1 MKKDYF
7 KNVLNGLGKTTS
19 KKQIGLNFITLKS
32 YEYWIRLL
40 KISKKYP
47 DADDSIGVLP
57 KENASHILNGITA
70 HFEQLN
76 REEDLQP
83 KAKKR
88 RVRRNTN
95 PLDEAFHGND
105 DEDKDKSESYRDRK
119 IAVYKIR
126 EAIKICGS
134 SEDIKNV
141 TRNTL
146 VGEDIFNGPA
156 QKLFFDGITEELL
169 NILNE
174 GSDINDPYMKR
185 LDIVQKAFHLDNV
198 EMEILIF
205 SWIFFNKDT
214 CDPLRDIVHVH
225 RCRDNNFTQTFTTLF
240 PDLKIE
246 KALSNKA
253 TLKRMGLLDNDL
265 DISNRIG
272 LFLDGASGDDL
283 DSLYFR
289 VYKGPS
295 VPYTRLSNNNPKVEM
310 AFNLIKYVQP
320 GQGLNIFLYGVE
332 GTGKTELAKAIAKE
346 LKRPLVLTNISID
359 GVHRESKENSTI
371 SERMGSILFAAT
383 KYQSK
388 QAILLV
394 DEADVILNYC
404 EKGAL
409 NFFLEQI
416 KLPVIWISNEIRLI
430 ENSTLRRFDYSIKF
444 ERLDSDKR
452 LQIWESVIKTQGA
465 KKMLSPE
472 TVKQLASE
480 LSITAGGITQAI
492 AGAKQLLEA
501 GCDISP
507 EKAVRT
513 IAEAQSDLLSLRRE
527 YVKHESESH
536 APNYMLDALNIDCD
550 MNKVMKVI
558 SAFDIKWKEMQEKD
572 RPESLNILFYGAPGT
587 GKTELAKHIARSLN
601 RKLVIKRASE
611 ILDCFVGGT
620 EQNIQKMFREAE
632 EKKAILF
639 LDEADSFLQERGG
652 ADHSWEVTQ
661 VNELLTQ
668 MENFKGIFIA
678 ATNFNNHLDSASR
691 RRFALKIKFNY
702 LQPEGIEKVWN
713 AFFPKVECPQ
723 AACELKSL
731 APGDFNAVYS
741 TFRYYDENEITAEN
755 IVQALLHEIECKDT
769 REGRRMGL

>member
-7 KNVLNGLGKTTS
+7 KNVLNGLSNSTT
-19 KKQIGLNFITLKS
+19 KKQTGLNFITLKS
-32 YEYWIRLL
+32 YEYWIRMF
-40 KISKKYP
+40 KHSKKYP
-47 DADDSIGVLP
+47 DPSESIAIIP
-57 KENASHILNGITA
+57 KESASRILKDLSQ
-70 HFEQLN
+70 HFELLN
-76 REEDLQP
+76 
-83 KAKKR
+83 KA
-88 RVRRNTN
+88 
-95 PLDEAFHGND
+95 
-105 DEDKDKSESYRDRK
+105 EDKRPKSPQKEKLSPKEELMACLREQGDFDKSEAYQDRQK
-119 IAVYKIR
+119 AMIKIR
-126 EAIKICGS
+126 DVLKSNSFID
-134 SEDIKNV
+134 DINRV
-141 TRNTL
+141 ARNYL
-146 VGEDIFNGPA
+146 DHEEIFNNPA
-156 QKLFFDGITEELL
+156 QKVFFGGMTKELL
-169 NILNE
+169 ELLKTNRSFE
-174 GSDINDPYMKR
+174 DPYLKR
-185 LDIVQKAFHLDNV
+185 IDIVQKAFNLDPT
-198 EMEILIF
+198 EMEILLF
-205 SWIFFNKDT
+205 AWIFFNKHT
-214 CDPLRDIVHVH
+214 CEPLHEIVNAH
-225 RCRDNNFTQTFTTLF
+225 RCRDSNFSDIFTTLF
-240 PDLKIE
+240 PELKIE
-246 KALSNKA
+246 DALSNKS

-265 DISNRIG
+265 DISKRIG
-272 LFLDGASGDDL
+272 YFLDGASGDDL

-289 VYKGPS
+289 VYKGHS
-295 VPYTRLSNNNPKVEM
+295 VPYKKLCNNNPKVEM
-310 AFNLIKYVQP
+310 AFNMLKYAQP

-371 SERMGSILFAAT
+371 SERMGNILFAAT

-472 TVKQLASE
+472 TVQQLSSE

-492 AGAKQLLEA
+492 AGAKYLLEA

-558 SAFDIKWKEMQEKD
+558 NAFDSKWKDMQDKD

-678 ATNFNNHLDSASR
+678 ATNFNNNLDSASR

-702 LQPEGIEKVWN
+702 LQPEGIEKVWQ
-713 AFFPKVECPQ
+713 AFFPKIECPQ
-723 AACELKSL
+723 TARELKSL
-731 APGDFNAVYS
+731 APGDINAVYG
-741 TFRYYDENEITAEN
+741 TFSYYDENEITAEN

>member
-7 KNVLNGLGKTTS
+7 KNVLNGLGNST
-19 KKQIGLNFITLKS
+19 KKQTGMNFITLKS
-32 YEYWIRLL
+32 YEYWIRMF
-40 KISKKYP
+40 KHSKKYP
-47 DADDSIGVLP
+47 DPSESIAIIP
-57 KENASHILNGITA
+57 KESASRILKDLSQ
-70 HFEQLN
+70 HFELLN
-76 REEDLQP
+76 
-83 KAKKR
+83 KA
-88 RVRRNTN
+88 
-95 PLDEAFHGND
+95 
-105 DEDKDKSESYRDRK
+105 EDKRPKSPQKEKLSPKEELVACLREQGDFDKSEAYQDRQK
-119 IAVYKIR
+119 AMIKIR
-126 EAIKICGS
+126 DVLKSNS
-134 SEDIKNV
+134 SIDDINRV
-141 TRNTL
+141 ARNYL
-146 VGEDIFNGPA
+146 DHEEIFNNPA
-156 QKLFFDGITEELL
+156 QKVFFGGMTKELL
-169 NILNE
+169 ELLKTNRSFE
-174 GSDINDPYMKR
+174 DPYLKR
-185 LDIVQKAFHLDNV
+185 IDIVQKAFNLDPT
-198 EMEILIF
+198 EMEILLF
-205 SWIFFNKDT
+205 AWIFFNKHT
-214 CDPLRDIVHVH
+214 CEPLREIVNAH
-225 RCRDNNFTQTFTTLF
+225 RCRDSNFSDIFTTLF
-240 PDLKIE
+240 PELKIE
-246 KALSNKA
+246 DALSNKS

-265 DISNRIG
+265 DISKRIG
-272 LFLDGASGDDL
+272 YFLDGASGDDL

-289 VYKGPS
+289 VYKGQS
-295 VPYTRLSNNNPKVEM
+295 VPYKKLCNNNPKVEM
-310 AFNLIKYVQP
+310 AFNMLKYAQP

-383 KYQSK
+383 KYQNK

-394 DEADVILNYC
+394 DEADVILNCC

-416 KLPVIWISNEIRLI
+416 RLPIIWISNDIMGI
-430 ENSTLRRFDYSIKF
+430 ENSTRRRFDYSIKF

-452 LQIWESVIKTQGA
+452 LQIWESVISEQGA
-465 KKMLSPE
+465 KKMLPPE
-472 TVKQLASE
+472 TVQQLASE

-492 AGAKQLLEA
+492 AGAKHLLET
-501 GCDISP
+501 GCNVSA

-513 IAEAQSDLLSLRRE
+513 IAEAQLDLLSLRRE
-527 YVKHESESH
+527 YVKRESESH

-558 SAFDIKWKEMQEKD
+558 NAFDSKWKDMQERD

-611 ILDCFVGGT
+611 ILNCFVGRT
-620 EQNIQKMFREAE
+620 EQNIREMFREAE

-678 ATNFNNHLDSASR
+678 ATNFNNNLDSASR
-691 RRFALKIKFNY
+691 RRFSLKIKFNY
-702 LQPEGIEKVWN
+702 LQPDGISKVWQS
-713 AFFPKVECPQ
+713 FFPKIECPQ
-723 AACELKSL
+723 DARELKSL
-731 APGDFNAVYS
+731 APGDFNAVYG
-741 TFRYYDENEITAEN
+741 TFRYYDESEITAES
-755 IVQALLHEIECKDT
+755 ILQALLHEIECKDT

>member
-7 KNVLNGLGKTTS
+7 KNVLNGLGNST
-19 KKQIGLNFITLKS
+19 KKQTGMNFITLKS
-32 YEYWIRLL
+32 YEYWIRMF
-40 KISKKYP
+40 KHSKKYP
-47 DADDSIGVLP
+47 DPSESIAIIP
-57 KENASHILNGITA
+57 KESASRILKDLSQ
-70 HFEQLN
+70 HFELLN
-76 REEDLQP
+76 
-83 KAKKR
+83 KA
-88 RVRRNTN
+88 
-95 PLDEAFHGND
+95 
-105 DEDKDKSESYRDRK
+105 EDKRPKSPQKEKLSPKEELVACLREQGDFNKSEAYQDRQK
-119 IAVYKIR
+119 AMIKIR
-126 EAIKICGS
+126 DVLKSNS
-134 SEDIKNV
+134 SIDDINRV
-141 TRNTL
+141 ARNYL
-146 VGEDIFNGPA
+146 DHEEIFNNPA
-156 QKLFFDGITEELL
+156 QKVFFGGMTKELL
-169 NILNE
+169 ELLKTNRSFE
-174 GSDINDPYMKR
+174 DPYLKR
-185 LDIVQKAFHLDNV
+185 IDIVQKAFNLDPT
-198 EMEILIF
+198 EMEILLF
-205 SWIFFNKDT
+205 AWIFFNKHT
-214 CDPLRDIVHVH
+214 CEPLREIVNAH
-225 RCRDNNFTQTFTTLF
+225 RCRDSNFSDIFTTLF
-240 PDLKIE
+240 PELKIE
-246 KALSNKA
+246 DALSNKS

-265 DISNRIG
+265 DISKRIG
-272 LFLDGASGDDL
+272 YFLDGASGDDL

-289 VYKGPS
+289 VYKGQS
-295 VPYTRLSNNNPKVEM
+295 VPYKKLCNNNPKVEM
-310 AFNLIKYVQP
+310 AFNMLKYAQP

-383 KYQSK
+383 KYQNK

-394 DEADVILNYC
+394 DEADVILNCC

-416 KLPVIWISNEIRLI
+416 RLPIIWISNDIMGI
-430 ENSTLRRFDYSIKF
+430 ENSTRRRFDYSIKF

-452 LQIWESVIKTQGA
+452 LQIWESVISEQGA
-465 KKMLSPE
+465 KKMLPPE
-472 TVKQLASE
+472 TVQQLASE

-492 AGAKQLLEA
+492 AGAKHLLET
-501 GCDISP
+501 GCNVSA

-513 IAEAQSDLLSLRRE
+513 IAEAQLDLLSLRRE
-527 YVKHESESH
+527 YVKRESESH
-536 APNYMLDALNIDCD
+536 APNYTLDALNIDCD

-558 SAFDIKWKEMQEKD
+558 NAFDSKWKDMQERD

-611 ILDCFVGGT
+611 ILNCFVGGT
-620 EQNIQKMFREAE
+620 EQNIREMFREAE

-678 ATNFNNHLDSASR
+678 ATNFNSNLDSASR

-702 LQPEGIEKVWN
+702 LQPDGIAKVWQ
-713 AFFPKVECPQ
+713 AFFPKIECPQ
-723 AACELKSL
+723 TACELKSL
-731 APGDFNAVYS
+731 APGDFNAVYG
-741 TFRYYDENEITAEN
+741 TFRYYDESEITAKS
-755 IVQALLHEIECKDT
+755 ILQALLHEIECKDT

>member
-7 KNVLNGLGKTTS
+7 KNVLNGLSYSTT

-32 YEYWIRLL
+32 YEYWIRMF
-40 KISKKYP
+40 KHSKKYP
-47 DADDSIGVLP
+47 DPSESIAIIP
-57 KENASHILNGITA
+57 KESASRILKDLSQ
-70 HFEQLN
+70 HFELLN
-76 REEDLQP
+76 
-83 KAKKR
+83 KA
-88 RVRRNTN
+88 
-95 PLDEAFHGND
+95 
-105 DEDKDKSESYRDRK
+105 EDKRPKSPQKEKLSPKEELVACLREQNDSDKSEAYQDRQK
-119 IAVYKIR
+119 AMIKIR
-126 EAIKICGS
+126 DVLKSNS
-134 SEDIKNV
+134 SIDDINRV
-141 TRNTL
+141 ARNYL
-146 VGEDIFNGPA
+146 DHEEIFNNPA
-156 QKLFFDGITEELL
+156 QKVFFGGMSKELL
-169 NILNE
+169 ELLKTNRSFE
-174 GSDINDPYMKR
+174 DPYLKR
-185 LDIVQKAFHLDNV
+185 IDIVQKAFNLNPT
-198 EMEILIF
+198 EIEILLF
-205 SWIFFNKDT
+205 AWIFFNKHT
-214 CDPLRDIVHVH
+214 CEPLREIVNAH
-225 RCRDNNFTQTFTTLF
+225 RCRDSNFSDIFTTLF
-240 PDLKIE
+240 PELKIE
-246 KALSNKA
+246 DALSNKS

-265 DISNRIG
+265 DISKRIG
-272 LFLDGASGDDL
+272 YFLDGASGDDL

-289 VYKGPS
+289 VYKGHS
-295 VPYTRLSNNNPKVEM
+295 VPYKKLCNNNPKVEM
-310 AFNLIKYVQP
+310 AFNMLKYAQP

-383 KYQSK
+383 KYQNK
-388 QAILLV
+388 RAILLV
-394 DEADVILNYC
+394 DEADVILNFC

-416 KLPVIWISNEIRLI
+416 RLPIIWISNDIMGI
-430 ENSTLRRFDYSIKF
+430 ENSTRRRFDYSIKF

-452 LQIWESVIKTQGA
+452 LQIWESVISEQGA
-465 KKMLSPE
+465 KKMLPPE

-492 AGAKQLLEA
+492 AGAKHLLEV
-501 GCDISP
+501 GCDISA

-513 IAEAQSDLLSLRRE
+513 IAEAQLDLLSLHRE
-527 YVKHESESH
+527 YVKRESESH
-536 APNYMLDALNIDCD
+536 APNYMLEALNIDCD

-558 SAFDIKWKEMQEKD
+558 NAFDAKWKEMQEKD
-572 RPESLNILFYGAPGT
+572 HPESLNILFYGAPGT

-601 RKLVIKRASE
+601 RKLVINRASE
-611 ILDCFVGGT
+611 ILNCFVGGT
-620 EQNIQKMFREAE
+620 EQNIREMFREAE

-639 LDEADSFLQERGG
+639 LDEADSFLQERSG

-678 ATNFNNHLDSASR
+678 ATNFNNNLDSASR
-691 RRFALKIKFNY
+691 RRFSLKIKFNY
-702 LQPEGIEKVWN
+702 LQPDGIAKVWQ
-713 AFFPKVECPQ
+713 AFFPKIECPQ
-723 AACELKSL
+723 EARELKSL
-731 APGDFNAVYS
+731 VPGDFNAVYG

>member
-7 KNVLNGLGKTTS
+7 KNVLNGLSNSTT

-32 YEYWIRLL
+32 YEYWIRMF
-40 KISKKYP
+40 KHSKKYP
-47 DADDSIGVLP
+47 DPSESIAIIP
-57 KENASHILNGITA
+57 KESASRILKDLSQ
-70 HFEQLN
+70 HFELLN
-76 REEDLQP
+76 
-83 KAKKR
+83 KA
-88 RVRRNTN
+88 
-95 PLDEAFHGND
+95 
-105 DEDKDKSESYRDRK
+105 EDKRPKSPQKEKLSPKEELVACLREQNDSDKSEAYQDRQK
-119 IAVYKIR
+119 AMIKIR
-126 EAIKICGS
+126 DVLKSNS
-134 SEDIKNV
+134 SIDDINRV
-141 TRNTL
+141 ARNYL
-146 VGEDIFNGPA
+146 DHEEIFNNPA
-156 QKLFFDGITEELL
+156 QKVFFGGMSKELL
-169 NILNE
+169 ELLKTNRSFE
-174 GSDINDPYMKR
+174 DPYLKR
-185 LDIVQKAFHLDNV
+185 IDIVQKAFNLNPT
-198 EMEILIF
+198 EMEILLF
-205 SWIFFNKDT
+205 AWIFFNKHT
-214 CDPLRDIVHVH
+214 CEPLREIVNAH
-225 RCRDNNFTQTFTTLF
+225 RCRDSNFSDIFTTLF
-240 PDLKIE
+240 PELKIE
-246 KALSNKA
+246 DALSNKS

-265 DISNRIG
+265 DISKRIG
-272 LFLDGASGDDL
+272 YFLDGASGDDL

-289 VYKGPS
+289 VYKGQS
-295 VPYTRLSNNNPKVEM
+295 VPYKKLCNNNPKVEM
-310 AFNLIKYVQP
+310 AFNMLKYAQP

-383 KYQSK
+383 KYQNK
-388 QAILLV
+388 RAVLLV
-394 DEADVILNYC
+394 DEADVILNFC

-416 KLPVIWISNEIRLI
+416 RLPIIWISNDIMGI
-430 ENSTLRRFDYSIKF
+430 ENSTRRRFDYSIKF

-452 LQIWESVIKTQGA
+452 LQIWESVISEQGA
-465 KKMLSPE
+465 KKMLPPE
-472 TVKQLASE
+472 TVQQLSSE

-492 AGAKQLLEA
+492 AGAKHLLEV
-501 GCDISP
+501 GCDISA

-513 IAEAQSDLLSLRRE
+513 IAEAQLDLLSLRRE
-527 YVKHESESH
+527 YVKRESESH
-536 APNYMLDALNIDCD
+536 APNYTLEALNIDCD

-558 SAFDIKWKEMQEKD
+558 NVFDSKWKDMQERE

-611 ILDCFVGGT
+611 ILNCFVGGT
-620 EQNIQKMFREAE
+620 EQNIREMFREAE

-678 ATNFNNHLDSASR
+678 ATNFNNNLDSASR

-702 LQPEGIEKVWN
+702 LQPDGIAKVWQ
-713 AFFPKVECPQ
+713 AFFPKIECPQ
-723 AACELKSL
+723 DARELKSL
-731 APGDFNAVYS
+731 TPGDFNAVYG
-741 TFRYYDENEITAEN
+741 TFRYYNENEITAES
-755 IVQALLHEIECKDT
+755 ILQALLHEIECKDT